1 MRNIFL
7 MLVMMLSLLSAEAVF
22 AGDMINVNTAS
33 IAQLQTVKGIGPK
46 TAAAIVDYR
55 ESHGDF
61 ANIEGLTAVK
71 GIGDKKLAK
80 IQGDLSADKSK

>member
-1 MRNIFL
+1 MKNIFL